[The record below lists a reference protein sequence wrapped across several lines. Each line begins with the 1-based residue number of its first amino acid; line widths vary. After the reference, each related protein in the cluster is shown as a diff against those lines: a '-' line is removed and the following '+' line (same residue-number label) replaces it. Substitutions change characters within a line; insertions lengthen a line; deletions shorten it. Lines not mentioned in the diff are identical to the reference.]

1 MKFNPNSV
9 LLNDGVVVKVAIHLP
24 SVFDNLQ
31 VPADVWVKSVVA
43 VNSLLNARKS
53 VTEQVNGKS
62 VDVLQ
67 FDAKDVVSL
76 VVNKADVKEMTETW
90 FSIKGQI
97 VYKAGSMD
105 DIEEIAIKDLIYKG
119 LDGEEK
125 SVLIKS

>member
-1 MKFNPNSV
+1 MRFNPNSV
-9 LLNDGVVVKVAIHLP
+9 LLNDGVAVKVPIHLP
-24 SVFDNLQ
+24 SVFDNLP
-31 VPADVWVKSVVA
+31 VSAEIWTKSVMA
-43 VNSLLNARKS
+43 FNTQLNTRKS

-76 VVNKADVKEMTETW
+76 VVHKADVKEITEMW